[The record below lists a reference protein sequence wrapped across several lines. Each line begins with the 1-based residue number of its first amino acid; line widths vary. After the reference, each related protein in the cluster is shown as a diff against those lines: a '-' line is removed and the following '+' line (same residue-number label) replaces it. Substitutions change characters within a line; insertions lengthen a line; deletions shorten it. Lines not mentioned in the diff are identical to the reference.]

1 MPDRKLQELVE
12 KLLKSL
18 QNTDTNM
25 NIKVHFLH
33 SHVDKFPDDCS
44 DVSDEQGDQN
54 NGRALSGMVGQTNDD

>member
-1 MPDRKLQELVE
+1 
-12 KLLKSL
+12 
-18 QNTDTNM
+18 M

-54 NGRALSGMVGQTNDD
+54 NGRALSGMVGQTNDDWLLL